1 VDAAE
6 VDVPDETLALPALV
20 QHLDD
25 ATVLDQGDPRLGRR
39 RVDEELPLQAF
50 ANRRYSTARMSPIP
64 RKDVATD
71 EPP

>member
-1 VDAAE
+1 
-6 VDVPDETLALPALV
+6 V